1 MKNAVVNKMITVETD
16 EFDYNKFQIRYGT
29 SNQFIKL
36 SLADVRYLMENVTM
50 RKLIEVFVV

>member
-1 MKNAVVNKMITVETD
+1 MITVETD